1 MARFALAALFDL
13 KLLKDVRGVALGH
26 RQRRECDLG
35 VVAARTDGRNRDN
48 RVDCVF
54 LRPPP
59 CAAGAVRARWRLP
72 GALCPAYKEV
82 VVGRIAAREGVAG
95 ANAPVRSTGVPVEH
109 GAGATALLPGWPGA
123 ASAAGLGIEP
133 IEVGARGE
141 ARVAVLGAADVE
153 TLGPPRRPAGGCS
166 PSVSLFWTDLEATA
180 HPNELARQ
188 TLGLIR
194 KTRTYHPS
202 TVSHA
207 DVVNPF
213 VFMSPLLE
221 CSNVD

>member
-1 MARFALAALFDL
+1 M
-13 KLLKDVRGVALGH
+13 
-26 RQRRECDLG
+26 
-35 VVAARTDGRNRDN
+35 
-48 RVDCVF
+48 
-54 LRPPP
+54 
-59 CAAGAVRARWRLP
+59 
-72 GALCPAYKEV
+72 
-82 VVGRIAAREGVAG
+82 GRIAAREGVAG

-109 GAGATALLPGWPGA
+109 GAGDTTLLPGWPGA
-123 ASAAGLGIEP
+123 TGAAGLGIEP

-141 ARVAVLGAADVE
+141 ARVTVLGAADVE
-153 TLGPPRRPAGGCS
+153 VVGPPSRPTGG
-166 PSVSLFWTDLEATA
+166 PGPPVSLFGTDLKATA